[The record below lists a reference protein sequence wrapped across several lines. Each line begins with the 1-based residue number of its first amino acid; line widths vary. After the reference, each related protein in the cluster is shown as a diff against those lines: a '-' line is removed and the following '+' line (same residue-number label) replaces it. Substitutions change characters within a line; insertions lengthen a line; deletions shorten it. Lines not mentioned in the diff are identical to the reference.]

1 MKKIVLVVL
10 TLCQLSA
17 FSQNCSTPV
26 SDNLLSNIQNQIL
39 SAATTTLALQKGREV
54 AQSNCYTSLQA
65 KDIIQLYLQDVH
77 KTEIAKLIY
86 SNVIDK
92 HNFFTIYEVYTNA
105 PALASLAQFVSN
117 YTLQQTAGAS
127 IVFDKSNV
135 LLPEYDRYTGIKI
148 ENQQPL
154 TTNAFAQL
162 LISINNTNPYI
173 QLQNAITTDPAKYY
187 SVAQVM
193 EIAMLF
199 QNEEMRLNV
208 LQHYVTQSIDIFNY
222 PFALQLLNTLANK
235 NIYQQSIYSYLKNNG
250 TGSSSNNGSFSC
262 RNIITDAEAVNI
274 KNSLEKIKFASTK
287 SKQYKAVLRNKCLTT
302 SQIKMLVLL
311 FNNTERLDLVKYSY
325 DYCSDAQ
332 NYYKLSDVLIY
343 DTDIEAFSNFLLSK

>member
-1 MKKIVLVVL
+1 MKKIALVVL

-26 SDNLLSNIQNQIL
+26 SNNLLSNIQNQIL

-86 SNVIDK
+86 PNVIDK
-92 HNFFTIYEVYTNA
+92 RNYFVIYEIYTNA
-105 PALASLAQFVSN
+105 SALASLAQFVSN
-117 YTLQQTAGAS
+117 YTLQQTAGGN

-135 LLPEYDRYTGIKI
+135 LLPVYDRYTGIKI
-148 ENQQPL
+148 EDQQPL
-154 TTNAFAQL
+154 TTSAFQQVL
-162 LISINNTNPYI
+162 TTIYNLNPQI
-173 QLQNAITTDPAKYY
+173 QLQNALTTDQSKYF

-193 EIAMLF
+193 EIALLF
-199 QNEEMRLNV
+199 QNEDMRLNI
-208 LQHYVTQSIDIFNY
+208 LQHYIPKCIDIFNY
-222 PFALQLLNTLANK
+222 PFALQLLTTLANK
-235 NIYQQSIYSYLKNNG
+235 NIYQQSIYAYVRNNG
-250 TGSSSNNGSFSC
+250 TGNNSNSGSFSC
-262 RNIITDAEAVNI
+262 RNIITDAEAANI

-302 SQIKMLVLL
+302 LQIKMLVLL

-332 NYYKLSDVLIY
+332 NYYKISDVLIY
-343 DTDIEAFSNFLLSK
+343 DTDINAFSNFLLSK